1 MPQAKKAA
9 PRKKVVVC
17 NKTRKSEVLGWTN
30 DVTPSSS
37 SISQFRIPIFLHDSV
52 SGSGPSPTLGPLK
65 TDRLGTDLRHRRRLG
80 HLLTKCEGPQVPFGR
95 NMVGMVVG

>member
-30 DVTPSSS
+30 DVTPSS